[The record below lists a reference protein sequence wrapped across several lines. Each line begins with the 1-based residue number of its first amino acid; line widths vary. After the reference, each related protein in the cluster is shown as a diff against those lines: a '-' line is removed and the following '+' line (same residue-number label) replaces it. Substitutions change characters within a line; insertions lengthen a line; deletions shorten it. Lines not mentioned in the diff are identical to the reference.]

1 MSEKINQKPPF
12 HFLSTWVNAL
22 DHSWLRL
29 GAFSFVLSLIFVL
42 FCSYASTPL
51 HPYVQTDASIWR
63 VIGRG
68 MVEGVV
74 PYEGLYDH
82 KGPLM
87 FVEYAVGMGLSH
99 GKFGMFIVEVFLT
112 TLTLCAAYKIARLF
126 VSPSLSCFAL
136 LALWAWNATTIDG
149 GATNEAFSQPFIVWP
164 MYWLLRHLIRK
175 ERLGTIP
182 GWLCFSIGAAG
193 GLVTMIRMNN
203 AAVLCGMAI
212 AALLMCRDSFRL
224 GFGRC
229 LLRMLAGFCAALL
242 PFVLYFW
249 LTGSFYYFIQGCF
262 THNFLYLFDK
272 SPSEQSLS
280 ACLIRLLPAFVLVGL
295 VSREWYQKRITSPL
309 AVVILSGTLLSAL
322 LSIGGRGYGHYYQV
336 LAPVYLLSICFILRG
351 ISVLMSSGTG
361 MKKLGGM
368 AALLLILALLV
379 IPAAQ
384 AICMAPCYT
393 LMRSYAHSAGEQAAT
408 PPAIIEQLCELLPER
423 ISAKIKKAYER
434 EAENELSIQEITEL
448 SRKIPMDARNSVLG
462 IDIPVS
468 FYVYADIQP
477 CFRYF
482 CLQDSHARVLP
493 HVSEEILNFLS
504 VSPPEYLIVSQK
516 RSPELEK
523 LLNKRYKLVCSSKN
537 PELLDISIFERIKG

>member
-1 MSEKINQKPPF
+1 MNENRKPLF
-12 HFLSTWVNAL
+12 HFLSRWGNAL

-29 GAFSFVLSLIFVL
+29 GAFCIVLSLIFVL

-51 HPYVQTDASIWR
+51 HPYVQTDASVWR
-63 VIGRG
+63 VMGRG
-68 MVEGVV
+68 VMEGVV

-82 KGPLM
+82 KGPLL
-87 FVEYAVGMGLSH
+87 FLEYAVGMGLSH
-99 GKFGMFIVEVFLT
+99 GKLGMFIVEAFLT

-126 VSPSLSCFAL
+126 VSPSLSCLAL
-136 LALWAWNATTIDG
+136 LSLWAWNATTIDG
-149 GATNEAFSQPFIVWP
+149 GATNEAFSQPFIIWP
-164 MYWLLRHLIRK
+164 MYWLLRYLIRK
-175 ERLGTIP
+175 ERLETIP

-203 AAVLCGMAI
+203 ASVLCGMAI
-212 AALLMCRDSFRL
+212 AALFMCRDGFRL

-249 LTGSFYYFIQGCF
+249 ITGSFSYFIQGCF
-262 THNFLYLFDK
+262 THNFLYLFDEH
-272 SPSEQSLS
+272 PSKPGLS
-280 ACLIRLLPAFVLVGL
+280 AYITRLLPSFVLIGL
-295 VSREWYQKRITSPL
+295 VIREWYQRRISSPL
-309 AVVILSGTLLSAL
+309 AVVILSGALLSAL

-351 ISVLMSSGTG
+351 LSGFMSASTG

-408 PPAIIEQLCELLPER
+408 PPAIIEQLSGLFPER
-423 ISAKIKKAYER
+423 FSVKIRKAYER
-434 EAENELSIQEITEL
+434 EAENELAMLEIAKL
-448 SRKIPMDARNSVLG
+448 SQKIPEDAKESVLG
-462 IDIPVS
+462 INIPVN
-468 FYVYADIQP
+468 FYVYAGIQP

-482 CLQDSHARVLP
+482 SLQSSYKQILP
-493 HVSEEILNFLS
+493 HVSVEILDFLS
-504 VSPPEYLIVSQK
+504 TAPPEYLIVSQK

-523 LLNKRYKLVCSSKN
+523 ILSTRYQLVYSSRDS
-537 PELLDISIFERIKG
+537 EILDAYLYRRLEQ